1 MLCSM
6 QTRHKY
12 THSGTP
18 VHVEQLK
25 PFQGIACPKSPAPL
39 RPADWSE
46 WTYAGAGVLGGG
58 SRHVGGP
65 AHLIGS
71 LQGPLA
77 VLQHGAEGD
86 VGVLL
91 HQLLHCHFIDL
102 QPKKSHRQAQDGT
115 AETAHCP
122 CPLADVLMVVTGT
135 LTSFPDSNVSQ
146 CSVRR
151 YVSLFAWPSRFPE
164 YYIHPQGFF
173 KEDIG
178 YQEIKCVF

>member
-1 MLCSM
+1 MNLKTKRCVWLLKSLIFKEKKKEPQLTWEQIAIALMLCSM

-102 QPKKSHRQAQDGT
+102 QPKKSHRQAQDRT

-122 CPLADVLMVVTGT
+122 CPLTE
-135 LTSFPDSNVSQ
+135 
-146 CSVRR
+146 C
-151 YVSLFAWPSRFPE
+151 
-164 YYIHPQGFF
+164 
-173 KEDIG
+173 
-178 YQEIKCVF
+178 